1 MPSSPSLLSL
11 ETLGASVLSGGV
23 LLRLLGAWLGYRL
36 LLALYNVSP
45 FHPLHKFPGPRLAA
59 ATFIYEFWFDFVR
72 HGRYVNEIRKMHEI
86 YGPIVRINPEELH
99 CLDSSFVNEIYPG
112 GGRIRDK
119 HRHYLNA
126 NVGPVA
132 VTAFGSE
139 AHEQHRM
146 RRGALNRFFSKAQ
159 MTKLEPRVQRLV
171 QQLCD
176 KLLAWRGGPI
186 DLTSAYNCL
195 TGDTISQYAFGQPRG
210 FLAHDGWDYNYKGAL
225 GGFTTHVYFWRFFP
239 QLGGLVSL
247 APYFLDYM
255 PETFAMLMRELY
267 ITIPGHVR
275 QAMRDPKA
283 GTVFT
288 DLLDAPDLPPEEKTV
303 YRLAADGFSLTG
315 AGTETT
321 ANVLTGATYFL
332 LRHPA
337 KRARLEQELA
347 RAGVDPAG
355 RDLSWARLEQIP
367 YLYGVV
373 HETLRM
379 CHGLSTRLARVARTE
394 DLVYRSQEGFG
405 WGRDGAFEYVVPR
418 GTPIGMSAGL
428 THRDASVFP
437 EPEAF
442 RPERWIT
449 AEGERNTG
457 LERYLLSF
465 SKGSR
470 ICLGMNLAMCELY
483 LTVAAVVLRVA
494 PRMRLVS
501 GNDDCVTMD
510 HEVMIP
516 KPKKGTKP
524 ITVVISPE

>member
-11 ETLGASVLSGGV
+11 ETLGASVLNSSV

-59 ATFIYEFWFDFVR
+59 ATFLYEFWFDFVR
-72 HGRYVNEIRKMHEI
+72 HGRYVNEIRKMHEV

-99 CLDSSFVNEIYPG
+99 CLDSSF
-112 GGRIRDK
+112 

-139 AHEQHRM
+139 THEMHRM
-146 RRGALNRFFSKAQ
+146 RRGPLNRFFSKAQ
-159 MTKLEPRVQRLV
+159 MAKLEPSVQQLV

-176 KLLAWRGGPI
+176 KLLAWTGPGKGPI

-195 TGDTISQYAFGQPRG
+195 TGDTISQYAFGEPRG
-210 FLAHDGWDYNYKGAL
+210 FLDHEGWDHNYK
-225 GGFTTHVYFWRFFP
+225 VR
-239 QLGGLVSL
+239 GLVSL
-247 APYFLDYM
+247 APYFLDWM
-255 PETFAMLMRELY
+255 PETFAVLMRELY

-288 DLLDAPDLPPEEKTV
+288 DLLDADLPPEEKTV

-321 ANVLTGATYFL
+321 ANMLTCATYFL
-332 LRHPA
+332 LRYPE
-337 KRARLEQELA
+337 KRQRLEKELA
-347 RAGVDPAG
+347 KAGVDPKG
-355 RDLSWARLEQIP
+355 KNLSWAQLEQIP

-394 DLVYRSQEGFG
+394 DLVYRNQDGFG
-405 WGRDGAFEYVVPR
+405 WGEPGKFEYVIPR
-418 GTPIGMSAGL
+418 GTPIGMSSGL

-437 EPEAF
+437 DPEAF
-442 RPERWIT
+442 RPERWVT
-449 AEGERNTG
+449 AKGERNTG
-457 LERYLLSF
+457 LES
-465 SKGSR
+465 
-470 ICLGMNLAMCELY
+470 LAMCELY

-494 PRMRLVS
+494 PRMKLVS
-501 GNDDCVTMD
+501 ENDDFVAMD
-510 HEVMIP
+510 HEVIIP

-524 ITVVISPE
+524 IAVVISPE

>member
-11 ETLGASVLSGGV
+11 ETLGASVLNTGV
-23 LLRLLGAWLGYRL
+23 LLRLLGAWFGYRL

-45 FHPLHKFPGPRLAA
+45 FHPLHKFPGPRWAA
-59 ATFIYEFWFDFVR
+59 ATFLYEFWYDFVR
-72 HGRYVNEIRKMHEI
+72 HGRYVNEIRKMHEVYGI
-86 YGPIVRINPEELH
+86 RAPFSQADRIFLHSSGVLNSCPMLGPIVRINPEELH

-139 AHEQHRM
+139 THELHRM
-146 RRGALNRFFSKAQ
+146 RRGPLNRFFSKAQ
-159 MTKLEPRVQRLV
+159 MAKLEPSSNNSATSCWPGPGNPEKRQRL
-171 QQLCD
+171 
-176 KLLAWRGGPI
+176 
-186 DLTSAYNCL
+186 
-195 TGDTISQYAFGQPRG
+195 
-210 FLAHDGWDYNYKGAL
+210 
-225 GGFTTHVYFWRFFP
+225 
-239 QLGGLVSL
+239 
-247 APYFLDYM
+247 
-255 PETFAMLMRELY
+255 
-267 ITIPGHVR
+267 
-275 QAMRDPKA
+275 
-283 GTVFT
+283 
-288 DLLDAPDLPPEEKTV
+288 EK
-303 YRLAADGFSLTG
+303 
-315 AGTETT
+315 
-321 ANVLTGATYFL
+321 
-332 LRHPA
+332 
-337 KRARLEQELA
+337 ELA
-347 RAGVDPAG
+347 KAGVDPSG
-355 RDLSWARLEQIP
+355 KNLSWAQLEQIP

-394 DLVYRSQEGFG
+394 DLIYRNQAGFG
-405 WGRDGAFEYVVPR
+405 WGDEPGTFEYVIPR
-418 GTPIGMSAGL
+418 GTPIGMSSGL

-442 RPERWIT
+442 RPERWVT
-449 AEGERNTG
+449 ARGERNTV
-457 LERYLLSF
+457 LEKCLLSF

-494 PRMRLVS
+494 PRMELVS
-501 GNDDCVTMD
+501 ENDDFVAMD
-510 HEVMIP
+510 HEVIIP